1 VSALWAP
8 ISNWRSETRDDP
20 GPRAKLR
27 AVAPPAA
34 RLSRVPFLLVL
45 IAIFGIGMA
54 GLLMLNTTLQNQAFQ
69 SRALDR
75 QATELAYA
83 QADLEN
89 QLDALGAPQELARR
103 ASAMGMRPNP
113 YPALLVL
120 PKGTVIGKPQPVTGA
135 EVPSLVVKTPAEI
148 AADEAA
154 AKAKAAQLA
163 ADKLAAEKKAAEDAK
178 RKAAEQAAAAKQ
190 KVADEKA
197 AAKQKAADQ
206 QAAAKKAAAKKTSG
220 KTSSGNKKGN
230 R

>member
-1 VSALWAP
+1 
-8 ISNWRSETRDDP
+8 
-20 GPRAKLR
+20 
-27 AVAPPAA
+27 
-34 RLSRVPFLLVL
+34 
-45 IAIFGIGMA
+45 
-54 GLLMLNTTLQNQAFQ
+54 MLNTTLQNQAFQ

-75 QATELAYA
+75 QATELAYT

-113 YPALLVL
+113 YPALLVV
-120 PKGTVIGKPQPVTGA
+120 PKGKVIGKPRPVTGS

-148 AADEAA
+148 AADKAA
-154 AKAKAAQLA
+154 AEARAAQLA

-190 KVADEKA
+190 KALDEKA
-197 AAKQKAADQ
+197 AAKQKAAQ
-206 QAAAKKAAAKKTSG
+206 EKAAAQKAAASKKAAGKKAAKTTSG
-220 KTSSGNKKGN
+220 HTKGN